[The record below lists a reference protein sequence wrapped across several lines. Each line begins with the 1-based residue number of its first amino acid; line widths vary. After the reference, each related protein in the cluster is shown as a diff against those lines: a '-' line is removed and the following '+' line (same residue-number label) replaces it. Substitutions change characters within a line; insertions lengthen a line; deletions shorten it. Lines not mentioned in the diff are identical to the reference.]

1 MIYELKDASK
11 VEGLFGDW
19 ELPEYRDY
27 LKPVEIKFFVTD
39 PQAPR
44 SAMMLVD
51 DVTHYAGEPDREL
64 VVAGKPKGLV
74 FMTPQTEGWAKL
86 IEECFPDAEKKTRYA
101 IKRQKH
107 FDRENLG
114 AMIKALPAGYELK
127 KIDPEIYDLCLQV
140 TDPDL
145 ADLVSEFDSKE
156 AFFDG
161 GRGFVILKEGRV
173 VSGAASCLLY
183 RDGIEIEIDTDKTER
198 RRGLASAAGAAL
210 ILSCLD
216 DGLEPRWDAANM
228 NSVHLAEKLGY
239 EFSHAYVYYRV
250 SGIFDKPF
258 ITPDKSN
265 WASFC
270 GKYECLFDEFHLCE
284 VFMKDGDLYG
294 IVTDRGDDGDL
305 TFKLYPIGENKFGR
319 AGGTVEITFGENC
332 LVIENVTCKKL

>member
-114 AMIKALPAGYELK
+114 AMIKALPAGATVQRH
-127 KIDPEIYDLCLQV
+127 PHQRPRAV
-140 TDPDL
+140 G
-145 ADLVSEFDSKE
+145 ADCPGG
-156 AFFDG
+156 G
-161 GRGFVILKEGRV
+161 GRPGHHHQPHGP
-173 VSGAASCLLY
+173 A
-183 RDGIEIEIDTDKTER
+183 
-198 RRGLASAAGAAL
+198 
-210 ILSCLD
+210 
-216 DGLEPRWDAANM
+216 
-228 NSVHLAEKLGY
+228 
-239 EFSHAYVYYRV
+239 
-250 SGIFDKPF
+250 
-258 ITPDKSN
+258 
-265 WASFC
+265 
-270 GKYECLFDEFHLCE
+270 
-284 VFMKDGDLYG
+284 
-294 IVTDRGDDGDL
+294 
-305 TFKLYPIGENKFGR
+305 
-319 AGGTVEITFGENC
+319 
-332 LVIENVTCKKL
+332 